1 MMVIRKFS
9 SLLRP
14 EEIGDAGF
22 AWTQEYGNAVR
33 IKGFFGVESD
43 YLSWL

>member
-1 MMVIRKFS
+1 MF
-9 SLLRP
+9 RP
-14 EEIGDAGF
+14 KEAGDADF
-22 AWTQEYGNAVR
+22 SWTREYGNAVR